1 MIWRYKSDLYFY
13 PLEIV
18 WIYAFKKHSEF
29 KLLKQMLDGHENALE
44 VSASLPVNSP
54 SKQKTIDQYVRK
66 SDNMGSLVSSPS
78 KQKTLDQFVRRCDN
92 TDRLEYEPN
101 PKRPRS

>member
-1 MIWRYKSDLYFY
+1 MYIPFLYSKMIWRYKSDLYFY

-54 SKQKTIDQYVRK
+54 SKQKT
-66 SDNMGSLVSSPS
+66 
-78 KQKTLDQFVRRCDN
+78 LDQFVRRCDN
-92 TDRLEYEPN
+92 TDGLEYEPN